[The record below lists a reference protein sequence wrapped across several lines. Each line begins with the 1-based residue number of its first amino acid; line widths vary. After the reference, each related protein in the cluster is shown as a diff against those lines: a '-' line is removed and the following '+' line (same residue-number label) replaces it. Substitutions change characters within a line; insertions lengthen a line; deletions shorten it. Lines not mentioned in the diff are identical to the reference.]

1 MSGSTLTQLCIY
13 IVTTLHLMLSDMTGP
28 EIRKAAVYL

>member
-1 MSGSTLTQLCIY
+1 MSGSTLTQLYIY
-13 IVTTLHLMLSDMTGP
+13 TVTALHLILSDMTRP